1 MIENGNGMDPQNI
14 KLSRDLSLN
23 WYVVAFLDL
32 LGQKEKLINLENKVK
47 NGNGLAIEDI
57 LPEVKESFGV
67 TEGFKQAFENFFDK
81 FNRAGAPPF
90 PLSPD
95 LEEAYY
101 RLTKRNVSFTRFSDS
116 IVIYQS
122 ISTQTTRTPFTS
134 LFGILTGIAVV
145 SLVHLAAGLPFRG
158 GIDVGLG
165 MEINGYFYGPGL
177 FRAHDLESTKAEFP
191 RVVVGDTLI
200 DFINNGMSI
209 NGGSLEDQVNNLFAS
224 TSKKLIERDRH
235 NCSFID
241 QFALEMATQTEIDQ
255 LNELYRKAYAY
266 IEDSISHFEAK
277 SNKKLLD
284 RYRELEKYFR
294 KNMKIR
300 KLL

>member
-1 MIENGNGMDPQNI
+1 MNAQKIRPNEE
-14 KLSRDLSLN
+14 LSLN
-23 WYVVAFLDL
+23 YYVVAFLDL
-32 LGQKEKLINLENKVK
+32 LGQKEKLINLEKKVK
-47 NGNGLAIEDI
+47 NVKGLALEAI
-57 LPEVKESFGV
+57 LPEIKESFGV
-67 TEGFKQAFENFFDK
+67 TEGFKQAFENYFDK
-81 FNRAGAPPF
+81 FNRAGPPPF

-95 LEEAYY
+95 LEETYY

-122 ISTQTTRTPFTS
+122 ISTQANRTPFTS
-134 LFGILTGIAVV
+134 LLGILSSVAIV
-145 SLVHLAAGLPFRG
+145 SLIHLAAGLPFRG

-165 MEINGYFYGPGL
+165 MEIDGYFYGPGL

-209 NGGSLEDQVNNLFAS
+209 NGSSLEDQVNNLFAS
-224 TSKKLIERDRH
+224 TSKKLIERDRQ
-235 NCSFID
+235 NCFFID

-255 LNELYRKAYAY
+255 LNELYCKAYAY
-266 IEDSISHFEAK
+266 IKDSIRHFEAK